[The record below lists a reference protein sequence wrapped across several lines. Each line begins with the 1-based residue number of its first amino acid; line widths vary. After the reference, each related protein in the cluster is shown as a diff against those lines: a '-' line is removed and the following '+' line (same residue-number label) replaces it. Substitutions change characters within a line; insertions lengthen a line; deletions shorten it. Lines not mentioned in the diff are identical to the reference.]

1 MTPQG
6 RALGAMQPQ
15 QPAAM
20 ARGGSVPSKYEVKP
34 YHDDEG
40 KRVGW
45 SVHEGDYIHDVYP
58 TKAYATNVMKQW
70 IEHDKKKNEPQ
81 QAKKGGT
88 IKPVG
93 RGITKEKVTI
103 SPNLDAMQYE
113 LMSVKHFK
121 KAK

>member
-6 RALGAMQPQ
+6 QAMNAMSPPQ
-15 QPAAM
+15 
-20 ARGGSVPSKYEVKP
+20 
-34 YHDDEG
+34 
-40 KRVGW
+40 
-45 SVHEGDYIHDVYP
+45 
-58 TKAYATNVMKQW
+58 
-70 IEHDKKKNEPQ
+70 PQ